1 MSLEVYRREGEAPD
15 SLLRRFQRAV
25 QVSGIMREVKARRY
39 FLSKG
44 EAARLKAKRSA
55 GRRRKQLASNQLE
68 IVIT

>member
-1 MSLEVYRREGEAPD
+1 MPLEVNLREGETQD

-25 QVSGIMREVKARRY
+25 QMSGIMREVKARRY

-55 GRRRKQLASNQLE
+55 RRRRKELAGN
-68 IVIT
+68 

>member
-1 MSLEVYRREGEAPD
+1 MSLEVYLREGETPD

-44 EAARLKAKRSA
+44 EASRLKARKSA
-55 GRRRKQLASNQLE
+55 RRRQKQLTSN
-68 IVIT
+68 